1 MLPGMFNPLVGDGF
15 TYEIAITPETY
26 ALGAA
31 TGFNA
36 AAAAG
41 SINPTSIA
49 GFTIEILAQTSGSGF
64 LTLAGDATSEFPNG
78 LQFYVDGVFVGESL
92 SGSYDS
98 GSDQTTFSF
107 GDPFGFSDGV
117 PAAVGII
124 KL

>member
-1 MLPGMFNPLVGDGF
+1 MLPGMFNPLVGGGF

-26 ALGAA
+26 ALGIA

-36 AAAAG
+36 NVGAG

-49 GFTIEILAQTSGSGF
+49 GFTIKILAQANGNGS

-78 LQFYVDGVFVGESL
+78 LQFYVDGVFVGEDL
-92 SGSYDS
+92 SGTYDS
-98 GSDQTTFSF
+98 GNNQTTFSF

-117 PAAVGII
+117 PATVGII